1 MSTDRK
7 PGLPWWRPLVNGL
20 DKRITPPANRLVRT
34 NLFADTVAVVTRI
47 EVRLRRRAERQS
59 TWLLHQYN
67 LPAAGDIRK
76 MRAQLAAVEA
86 RLRDMSER
94 MEDAE
99 RDARAAREAAN
110 GSRTTRRTI
119 TGPAASTPA
128 PAAKRRARPKASASG
143 TSKAPSVGD

>member
-1 MSTDRK
+1 MSTERK
-7 PGLPWWRPLVNGL
+7 PGSPWWRPLVNGL
-20 DKRITPPANRLVRT
+20 DRRITPPANRLVRT

-99 RDARAAREAAN
+99 REARAAREAAN
-110 GSRTTRRTI
+110 GGSTTRRAVA
-119 TGPAASTPA
+119 GAAPPA
-128 PAAKRRARPKASASG
+128 PVSAAKRRTS
-143 TSKAPSVGD
+143 SKAPSSAS

>member
-1 MSTDRK
+1 M
-7 PGLPWWRPLVNGL
+7 NGL
-20 DKRITPPANRLVRT
+20 DRRITPPANRLVRT
-34 NLFADTVAVVTRI
+34 NLFADTVAVMTRI

-99 RDARAAREAAN
+99 QRPAPPARPPTVAARP
-110 GSRTTRRTI
+110 GVRS
-119 TGPAASTPA
+119 PA
-128 PAAKRRARPKASASG
+128 PRRRRP
-143 TSKAPSVGD
+143 

>member
-1 MSTDRK
+1 MSTERK

-20 DKRITPPANRLVRT
+20 DRRITPPANRLVRT
-34 NLFADTVAVVTRI
+34 NLFADTVAVVTRV

-110 GSRTTRRTI
+110 GGSTTRRRV
-119 TGPAASTPA
+119 TGATPSAPAR
-128 PAAKRRARPKASASG
+128 AAKRRTS
-143 TSKAPSVGD
+143 SKATSSET

>member
-1 MSTDRK
+1 M
-7 PGLPWWRPLVNGL
+7 
-20 DKRITPPANRLVRT
+20 
-34 NLFADTVAVVTRI
+34 TRV
-47 EVRLRRRAERQS
+47 EVRLRRRLERQS

-99 RDARAAREAAN
+99 REARAARDPSNGTPEA
-110 GSRTTRRTI
+110 TRR
-119 TGPAASTPA
+119 PAAAKGAAQTRPA
-128 PAAKRRARPKASASG
+128 QRRKPP
-143 TSKAPSVGD
+143 KAPSTRK

>member
-1 MSTDRK
+1 VIEMSTERK
-7 PGLPWWRPLVNGL
+7 PGSPWWRPLVNGL
-20 DKRITPPANRLVRT
+20 DRRITPPANRLVRT

-99 RDARAAREAAN
+99 REARAAREAAN
-110 GSRTTRRTI
+110 GGSTTRRAVA
-119 TGPAASTPA
+119 GAAPPA
-128 PAAKRRARPKASASG
+128 PVSAAKRRTS
-143 TSKAPSVGD
+143 SKAPSSAS

>member
-1 MSTDRK
+1 VIEMSTERK
-7 PGLPWWRPLVNGL
+7 PGSPWWRPLVNGL
-20 DKRITPPANRLVRT
+20 DRRITPPANRLVRT

-99 RDARAAREAAN
+99 REARAAREAAN
-110 GSRTTRRTI
+110 GGSTTRRAV
-119 TGPAASTPA
+119 TGAAPPA
-128 PAAKRRARPKASASG
+128 PVSAAKRRTS
-143 TSKAPSVGD
+143 SKAPSSAS